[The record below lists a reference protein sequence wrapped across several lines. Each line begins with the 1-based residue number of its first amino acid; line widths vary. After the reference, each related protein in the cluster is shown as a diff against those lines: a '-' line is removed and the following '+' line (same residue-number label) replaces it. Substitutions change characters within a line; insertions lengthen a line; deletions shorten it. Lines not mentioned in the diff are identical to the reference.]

1 MLLIATDTGRHM
13 NLIDMPGHLI
23 RRLHQL
29 STATFSEKI
38 KITGLDLTSVQF
50 ATLHT
55 LRTMPGVDQATVA
68 QVIAFDRATI
78 GGVVDRLE
86 KKGWIRREVNKDD
99 RRARQLW
106 LTAQGNATID
116 LAIPLVEELQAD
128 ILFGLADDERQRF
141 ITMTLRIL
149 EKTASIAPRS

>member
-1 MLLIATDTGRHM
+1 M
-13 NLIDMPGHLI
+13 
-23 RRLHQL
+23 
-29 STATFSEKI
+29 
-38 KITGLDLTSVQF
+38 
-50 ATLHT
+50 
-55 LRTMPGVDQATVA
+55 
-68 QVIAFDRATI
+68 
-78 GGVVDRLE
+78 
-86 KKGWIRREVNKDD
+86 NKDD

-106 LTAQGNATID
+106 LTAQGNATLD